1 MPKAPRMS
9 LYAGTL
15 TLPLLSRP
23 SPPFSSPKSTS
34 GNLRH
39 SHLPPGT
46 SSAPDTQSA
55 ALRVW
60 NLPQPPSCLGP
71 HPPGSCSG
79 CGPLSLPMLAGL
91 LAADAVVSLLIVAVV
106 FVWACPHRRPTR
118 GEGRDRVGPGG
129 RGVPREG
136 VPREGSPRKALE
148 EMLGKPWGRCRGELR
163 RKPLRQGVPRKVE
176 MWVSG
181 RWSGLMLSL
190 PHPQKMTKSTSTC
203 LAGADPLVSETFD
216 F

>member
-1 MPKAPRMS
+1 
-9 LYAGTL
+9 
-15 TLPLLSRP
+15 
-23 SPPFSSPKSTS
+23 
-34 GNLRH
+34 
-39 SHLPPGT
+39 
-46 SSAPDTQSA
+46 
-55 ALRVW
+55 
-60 NLPQPPSCLGP
+60 
-71 HPPGSCSG
+71 
-79 CGPLSLPMLAGL
+79 MLAGL

-106 FVWACPHRRPTR
+106 FVWACPRRRPIR

-136 VPREGSPRKALE
+136 VPREGSPREALE

-176 MWVSG
+176 MWVGG